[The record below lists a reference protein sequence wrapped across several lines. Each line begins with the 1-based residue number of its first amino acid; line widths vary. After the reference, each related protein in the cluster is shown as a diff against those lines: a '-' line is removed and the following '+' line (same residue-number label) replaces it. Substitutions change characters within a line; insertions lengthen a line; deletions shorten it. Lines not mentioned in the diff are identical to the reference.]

1 MKIRTEIDATIE
13 DSEIV
18 IRASH
23 LTEELIQLQKI
34 LLEANKQQKQMVF
47 YKDSKEYYF
56 SLDHILFFTTNGRQ
70 MDAHT
75 ENNVF
80 QVKSKLYELENELP
94 SKFIRISKSTIV
106 NVDKIFSLTKN
117 ITSVS
122 TVEFAKTY
130 KQVFVSRNYFNLLQN
145 RLESRRLYYEKT
157 NV

>member
-1 MKIRTEIDATIE
+1 MKIKTEIDATIE
-13 DSEIV
+13 DPEIV

-34 LLEANKQQKQMVF
+34 LLEANKRQKQMVF
-47 YKDSKEYYF
+47 YKESKEYYF
-56 SLDHILFFTTNGRQ
+56 SLDHILFFTTNDRQ

-75 ENNVF
+75 ENNVY

-130 KQVFVSRNYFNLLQN
+130 KQVFVSRNYFNLLKN
-145 RLESRRLYYEKT
+145 RLESRRLYHEKT
-157 NV
+157 NI

>member
-1 MKIRTEIDATIE
+1 MKIRTEIDSTIK

-18 IRASH
+18 IRAPH
-23 LTEELIQLQKI
+23 LTEELLQLQKI
-34 LLEANKQQKQMVF
+34 LLEANKEHKQMIF
-47 YKDSKEYYF
+47 YKETKEFYF
-56 SLDHILFFTTNGRQ
+56 SLDEILFFTTNERQ

-94 SKFIRISKSTIV
+94 SKFVRISKSTIV

-122 TVEFAKTY
+122 TVEFANTY
-130 KQVFVSRNYFNLLQN
+130 KQVFVSRHYFNLLQN
-145 RLESRRLYYEKT
+145 RLESRRLYYEKKHI
-157 NV
+157 